1 MSDAEPNWL
10 DHLLKYIISTE
21 IADLEIIYLYYDIFY
36 QTNTPIRRTVEN
48 MPSSLHNPIGGWTNR
63 GRHDYITNIV

>member
-21 IADLEIIYLYYDIFY
+21 IADLEIIYLYCDIFY

-48 MPSSLHNPIGGWTNR
+48 MPIFRPQPHR
-63 GRHDYITNIV
+63 GLDEQGTT

>member
-36 QTNTPIRRTVEN
+36 QTNTPIPRTVEN
-48 MPSSLHNPIGGWTNR
+48 MPIFLSQPHR
-63 GRHDYITNIV
+63 GLDEQGTT